1 MPRWSGAKKQSMRRV
16 PLLDSQTMWIMRIGI
31 VYDLFDDYPWKAGD
45 PPDADVENEPPETVE
60 VLVAAIR
67 KLGHKPVRIG
77 TAYDLLVELPDL
89 HIDCGISIAEGVDG
103 RNREAYAPMLF
114 EMAGIPYIGS
124 DPLTLSL
131 SLDKAWAKDLVAA
144 AGVPTPPYR
153 TYATPEAI
161 DPNDLPGPFP
171 LFVKPRYEGSSKGIT
186 VASKVHSLEALREQ
200 VARLTKA
207 YRQEVMV
214 ESFIE
219 GGEFTVAVIG
229 YNPAEPLPVLQRA
242 VEATTGIGLHALA
255 HRGVS
260 SDAEW
265 TPAPYIPLTDEL
277 ERSLQQLAVRVYEKL
292 QCRDF
297 ARLDFRVD
305 REGRPWFLEI
315 NPLPTFAPDGTFAI
329 LAELMHRSY
338 VDFLAEILQR
348 GLRRLG
354 LA

>member
-1 MPRWSGAKKQSMRRV
+1 MASLNTR
-16 PLLDSQTMWIMRIGI
+16 TMHPNGLMRIGI
-31 VYDLFDDYPWKAGD
+31 VYDLFDDYPWEVGE
-45 PPDADVENEPPETVE
+45 PPDADAENEPPETVD
-60 VLVAAIR
+60 VLAAAIR

-89 HIDCGISIAEGVDG
+89 RIDCGISIAEGARG

-131 SLDKAWAKDLVAA
+131 SLDKAWTKDLATA

-153 TYATPEAI
+153 TYAGPEAV
-161 DPNDLPGPFP
+161 DPHDLPGPFP

-186 VASKVHSLEALREQ
+186 AASKVHSLEALREQ
-200 VARLTKA
+200 VAWLTA
-207 YRQEVMV
+207 TYRQEVIV
-214 ESFIE
+214 EPFIE
-219 GGEFTVAVIG
+219 GSEFTVAVIG
-229 YNPAEPLPVLQRA
+229 NNPPEPLPVLQRA
-242 VEATTGIGLHALA
+242 VETTTGIGLHALE
-255 HRGVS
+255 HRGMKP
-260 SDAEW
+260 AAALEA
-265 TPAPYIPLTDEL
+265 APYVPLTNEL
-277 ERSLQQLAVRVYEKL
+277 EHCLQQLAVRVYEKL

-297 ARLDFRVD
+297 ARLDFRVG
-305 REGRPWFLEI
+305 REGKPWFLEI
-315 NPLPTFAPDGTFAI
+315 NPLAPFAPDGAFAI
-329 LAELMHRSY
+329 LAELMQRPY